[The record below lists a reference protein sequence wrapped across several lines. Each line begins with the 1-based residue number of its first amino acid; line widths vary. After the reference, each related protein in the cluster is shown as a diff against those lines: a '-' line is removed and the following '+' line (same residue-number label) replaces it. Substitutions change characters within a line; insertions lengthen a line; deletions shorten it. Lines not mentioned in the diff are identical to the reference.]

1 LTARR
6 RPGERTRPNHPNPE
20 LRGRRYAIPFDRVWA
35 AALKIVEEGSPRWVL
50 LEANDQAGFI
60 RAEAQTLL
68 FRFVDDVLVQIG
80 LDVDA
85 QTRVD
90 VTSRSRKGKTDLG
103 TNGRRIRKFLR
114 ALDRALDARPELVL
128 PPEDG
133 LPVTFPE

>member
-1 LTARR
+1 
-6 RPGERTRPNHPNPE
+6 
-20 LRGRRYAIPFDRVWA
+20 
-35 AALKIVEEGSPRWVL
+35 VEEGGPRWFL
-50 LEANDQAGFI
+50 LDADDQAGVI
-60 RAEAQTLL
+60 RAEAQTFL
-68 FRFVDDVLVQIG
+68 FRFTDDVLIQIG

-90 VTSRSRKGKTDLG
+90 VTSRSRKGRTDLG

-133 LPVTFPE
+133 LPVAFPE

>member
-6 RPGERTRPNHPNPE
+6 RPGERTRPNHPNAA

-35 AALKIVEEGSPRWVL
+35 AALKLIEEGGSRWVI

-60 RAEAQTLL
+60 RAEAETFL

-114 ALDRALDARPELVL
+114 ALDGALDVRPELVL